1 MPLVKTETII
11 QNFINLDPRPYFSFN
26 LESRMFEYANP
37 AFYEYFQV
45 KPASLKAERI
55 LKLINKEER
64 HRFEKTVCALKPGV
78 MHDHLECKLKLP
90 DGEEHYCVLH
100 LVVETAQEQAIIT
113 GFLEDVTAKKAEEA
127 KIKEQIEA
135 NERLKRTLKHDL
147 SGTLG
152 FIPTFTNLLLKKT
165 EGLDDKQVPVLLS
178 SIESI
183 SKETLSK
190 IKDYMNEELS

>member
-1 MPLVKTETII
+1 MRLINTGTILH
-11 QNFINLDPRPYFSFN
+11 NFVQLDPRPYFILN
-26 LESRMFEYANP
+26 LDTRVFEYANP

-45 KPASLKAERI
+45 KPASLKAEKL
-55 LKLINKEER
+55 LKMINKDER
-64 HRFEKTVCALKPGV
+64 NRFEKTFCSLTPGV
-78 MHDHLECKLKLP
+78 MHDNLECKIKLP
-90 DGEEHYCVLH
+90 DGVEHFCVLH
-100 LVVETAQEQAIIT
+100 LVQNEQSIIT
-113 GFLEDVTAKKAEEA
+113 GFLEDITAKKANEA
-127 KIKEQIEA
+127 
-135 NERLKRTLKHDL
+135 RLKERTEARDQLTRALRHDL

-190 IKDYMNEELS
+190 IKDYMNEERN